1 MKTPPSRTLLETAD
15 AAAQQIFLSM
25 LLGYYAMVRKLV
37 DLFSRMAELDGKLS
51 RLYQSRPSG
60 VMLHLT
66 GPELLA
72 RDLEQFSR
80 EHPRCCG

>member
-51 RLYQSRPSG
+51 RLYQS
-60 VMLHLT
+60 
-66 GPELLA
+66 
-72 RDLEQFSR
+72 
-80 EHPRCCG
+80 

>member
-51 RLYQSRPSG
+51 RLYQSLTIRCHAASYRSRTTGARP
-60 VMLHLT
+60 
-66 GPELLA
+66 
-72 RDLEQFSR
+72 
-80 EHPRCCG
+80 